1 MNESVL
7 PKRSG
12 SRPRTT
18 PTNPH
23 TQLEQNPE
31 PEMVEELAWRVF
43 ALPGVEERT
52 SAISVPGARALWLRE
67 ELSAGPREAFMIGR
81 EFAHIHPMP
90 DGSLHAALP
99 PEGAQEAIR
108 KGWAEQHPVARMGYI
123 PQNVVM
129 IYGPRDAEEIEVVA
143 GLVVEAYRYASGVL
157 PGPWITLPL
166 PTTWSVSRAAFSR
179 TSQSTARKV
188 YLRAFMRSLWC
199 RYRPRTRL
207 YRLRIPT
214 ADRLRRNM
222 LFYRSFVSRL
232 TQNGPRTALDQQR

>member
-1 MNESVL
+1 MNESIL

-31 PEMVEELAWRVF
+31 REVVEELARRVF
-43 ALPGVEERT
+43 SLPGVEERP

-67 ELSAGPREAFMIGR
+67 NVPAGPPEAFMIGR

-99 PEGAQEAIR
+99 PQVAQEVVE
-108 KGWAEQHPVARMGYI
+108 KGWAEQHPAARMGYI

-129 IYGPRDAEEIEVVA
+129 IYAPRDVQEIEVVA
-143 GLVVEAYRYASGVL
+143 GLVVEAYRYAGGTAPGSG
-157 PGPWITLPL
+157 
-166 PTTWSVSRAAFSR
+166 
-179 TSQSTARKV
+179 
-188 YLRAFMRSLWC
+188 
-199 RYRPRTRL
+199 
-207 YRLRIPT
+207 
-214 ADRLRRNM
+214 
-222 LFYRSFVSRL
+222 
-232 TQNGPRTALDQQR
+232 